1 MKYGTELTP
10 DPEETFKH
18 DITGEHLVHK
28 DFPKLSVVPSEAT
41 FAQNIGT
48 LDTKWLMKA
57 LAENLQ
63 HINTYAKSVAPYV
76 QGVIHIRRPADR
88 KTMTQKGDAEM
99 RLQHNF
105 PPARHRNRG
114 ATLLGPEK
122 TTYLYTIYPEEDQ
135 LDSNTDMQAPHKK
148 YSGDTGSM
156 LSRIISTN
164 ILKEY
169 LKKSIQ
175 EKRERFPETTGHL
188 NSFINAYNNINP
200 SDISYLHSNVL
211 HSLHPRSHMSYVYP
225 PTISQHR
232 AVSYADALAH
242 MSSRFEPS
250 IYGENIEDIYNTISR
265 ATNPKAKELAQS
277 ALNFL
282 SSYFKEKRI

>member
-57 LAENLQ
+57 LAEDLH

-76 QGVIHIRRPADR
+76 QGTIYIRPPVNRRTTA
-88 KTMTQKGDAEM
+88 QKGDPEI

-105 PPARHRNRG
+105 PPSRHRNRG

-122 TTYLYTIYPEEDQ
+122 TTYLYTIYPRENSMY
-135 LDSNTDMQAPHKK
+135 SNTDMQAPHKK
-148 YSGDTGSM
+148 YSADTGSM
-156 LSRIISTN
+156 LSKIISTN

-169 LKKSIQ
+169 LKKPIQ
-175 EKRERFPETTGHL
+175 EKRERFPETTRHL
-188 NSFINAYNNINP
+188 NNFINSYNNIDP
-200 SDISYLHSNVL
+200 YDISYLHTNVL
-211 HSLHPRSHMSYVYP
+211 HPLHGLGYTFHLYP

-232 AVSYADALAH
+232 AISYADALAH
-242 MSSRFEPS
+242 MASFSMPS
-250 IYGENIEDIYNTISR
+250 ISGENLK
-265 ATNPKAKELAQS
+265 NPYPSTHPKVRELAQS
-277 ALNFL
+277 SLNFL
-282 SSYFKEKRI
+282 SNYFKEKRI